1 MVGTENSEKALVR
14 EKFKHFLFQ
23 ETFLNRAHLQTELI
37 TSENY
42 LCLLLGPINTS
53 SGIVLFDSLLHY

>member
-23 ETFLNRAHLQTELI
+23 ETFLNR
-37 TSENY
+37 
-42 LCLLLGPINTS
+42 TS
-53 SGIVLFDSLLHY
+53 SN